1 MTHSLATAAR
11 PRPSALS
18 WSSARRLC
26 ACTAILFGAIPAISA
41 PVAIGTTSESP
52 AAMAARSTSISDKST
67 LHRVKTIGN
76 TLIEEGNAEGTLK
89 GRVKISLDLEEVG
102 SATSHFV
109 MYLQGGD
116 LLGHANGKATT
127 PKGYWESFG
136 GSMWIDHGTGRY
148 AHASGSGKMYG
159 ALNRRTY
166 VLIVQVTGRTRG
178 L

>member
-1 MTHSLATAAR
+1 MTHSPATAVR
-11 PRPSALS
+11 PQPSALS
-18 WSSARRLC
+18 WSSARRLS
-26 ACTAILFGAIPAISA
+26 AYTAILFGAIPAMSA
-41 PVAIGTTSESP
+41 LGAMGAASKSP
-52 AAMAARSTSISDKST
+52 DAMAARSTSISDKST
-67 LHRVKTIGN
+67 LHRVKTIGS

-89 GRVKISLDLEEVG
+89 GRVRISLDLEEAG

-127 PKGYWESFG
+127 PKGYWQSFG
-136 GSMWIDHGTGRY
+136 GNMWIDHGTGRY

-166 VLIVQVTGRTRG
+166 VLIVQVAGRTRG